1 MEWKLKRIALLS
13 LFFISFVEFF
23 LEHGRIDLV
32 LMTSTS
38 ALLLWS
44 AVYSLRRS
52 HTTRKRGEP
61 SRREGRANGRT
72 ARALKPSARGFE

>member
-13 LFFISFVEFF
+13 LFFISVVEFF

-32 LMTSTS
+32 LMTSTA

-52 HTTRKRGEP
+52 HTTRKRGSQVAAKVEQMGAP
-61 SRREGRANGRT
+61 RGR
-72 ARALKPSARGFE
+72 